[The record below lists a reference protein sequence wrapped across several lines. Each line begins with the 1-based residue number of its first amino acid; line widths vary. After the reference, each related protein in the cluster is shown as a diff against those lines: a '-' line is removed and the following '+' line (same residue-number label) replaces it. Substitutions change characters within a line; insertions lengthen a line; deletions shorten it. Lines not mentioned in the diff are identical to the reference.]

1 MTTRLYYDDS
11 YLRTFTASVVG
22 LDTLEGKPAV
32 VLDRTAFY
40 PTSGGQPYD
49 TGRLGN
55 AGVLAVEES
64 DTGTILHMVDAPI
77 APGEVEGSIDWERRF
92 DHMQQHTGQHILS
105 QAFVQAARA
114 ATLSFHLGPETS
126 TIDIDMAQPAPESIQ
141 QAEELA
147 TRIVFED
154 RPVNVVTVDRAQL
167 SSMGVRKESQ
177 RVGEIRVIDVEGFD
191 RSPCGGTHVRRT
203 GEIGIIAVLG
213 WERYKG
219 GTRVEFVCGYRAFRA
234 LRKDH
239 STLKQLS
246 RLFSAHPDEIPQLA
260 EKLFQERAALARENA
275 RSAAQLLELEA
286 GDLARNAP
294 RAGEYALVRQSFESR
309 PFESLKLL
317 AQKIA
322 ALGRAVAILATRDG
336 KAQIA
341 VARSPDVPAD
351 VGALVKEL
359 CARRGGKGGGR
370 PELAQ
375 AGGIDPE
382 HIDSWA
388 GELEEMVR
396 AGFGA

>member
-1 MTTRLYYDDS
+1 
-11 YLRTFTASVVG
+11 
-22 LDTLEGKPAV
+22 
-32 VLDRTAFY
+32 
-40 PTSGGQPYD
+40 
-49 TGRLGN
+49 
-55 AGVLAVEES
+55 
-64 DTGTILHMVDAPI
+64 
-77 APGEVEGSIDWERRF
+77 
-92 DHMQQHTGQHILS
+92 
-105 QAFVQAARA
+105 
-114 ATLSFHLGPETS
+114 
-126 TIDIDMAQPAPESIQ
+126 MAQPAPESIQ

-294 RAGEYALVRQSFESR
+294 RAGEYALVRHSFESR

-375 AGGIDPE
+375 AGGIHPE